1 MDIIEQQTVEI
12 DRLRS
17 ALADADRRLGEMEQ
31 RKDIAYEERNRVVAG
46 LAWMAIWAMPENGPP
61 RSLGLVPNADA
72 ERRLGEAN
80 GLAESVAHALSVAL
94 PMVKGYA
101 AEHRVGRNEELAL
114 WVADRLQDWIDAGY
128 AVRALSNA
136 RGSEG

>member
-1 MDIIEQQTVEI
+1 MTEFDF
-12 DRLRS
+12 RYNY
-17 ALADADRRLGEMEQ
+17 
-31 RKDIAYEERNRVVAG
+31 RK
-46 LAWMAIWAMPENGPP
+46 
-61 RSLGLVPNADA
+61 
-72 ERRLGEAN
+72 AN

-136 RGSEG
+136 RGSEHTESRPKCDGCGNEIDPDVCWCGETIDGRLHDNHIAIPMGCKCAAHPQESEQR